1 MIPYMVGKL
10 APNSSHLTR
19 GLVKYFPGRGYFR
32 AVSSQNGDKV
42 VTSPP
47 APPIVERV
55 GQFFKMSSRTSWNLL
70 LGLSMRFK
78 SPFTLLRKMTHTGE
92 WRHETACLCVPEIL
106 ACVRAHTC
114 GFLQKSF
121 FSIFFLWRNNALT
134 SMSCTPTRSTHDH
147 APGWVRRWRIN
158 INSFT
163 PCLASS
169 SDPSLP
175 LIPRKTM
182 RLPSQTESFR
192 QILCLLGSTKAHR
205 IRRTGT
211 MAFLL
216 MGRLQTLKR
225 RFPLVVELST
235 LTDLLLLEP
244 RRVNMRTTLAQTDC
258 LSTSGAANL
267 QYLR

>member
-1 MIPYMVGKL
+1 MPFPPKTGTKLLHPRPPPQSLNGSDNFLKYPRAQVG
-10 APNSSHLTR
+10 T
-19 GLVKYFPGRGYFR
+19 
-32 AVSSQNGDKV
+32 
-42 VTSPP
+42 
-47 APPIVERV
+47 
-55 GQFFKMSSRTSWNLL
+55 LL

-106 ACVRAHTC
+106 ACVRAHTF

-121 FSIFFLWRNNALT
+121 FSILFLWRNNALT

-147 APGWVRRWRIN
+147 APGWVRRLRIN

-163 PCLASS
+163 PCLVSS

-192 QILCLLGSTKAHR
+192 LILCLLGSTKAHR